1 MKGDYIFTSESVT
14 LGHPD
19 KLCDQ
24 VSDAIVDNFLKGDP
38 SSSIVAECAL
48 SSGVMFISAH
58 YTSHAKFDIQSIA
71 RDVIRDVGYPPR
83 VFDADDCTILTSFQ
97 NHTATDYRPVNLD
110 ELSNTEIDRITA
122 KHPATLFGY
131 ASDQSKALMPLPI
144 FLAHRLADQL
154 DAPSVRKKLP
164 YLLPDGKAQVAIE
177 YEAGKPKRIHSISLV
192 TSQSDA
198 AAVDLNQL
206 RGDMIEHVVEPVLKK
221 HKFPADSKT
230 NIFVN
235 PEGLVIGGGPAVH
248 SGLTGRKTG
257 IDTYGEFSRHS
268 GAAMSGKDPLR
279 IDRVGAYAGR
289 YAAKN
294 VVAAG
299 LATECEVQLS
309 YTVGAARPISVHV
322 RTFGT
327 GTVEDTELAARL
339 DKAIDFRLGAIVRD
353 LRLQKLPSEVEG
365 FYRKLACYGQ
375 VGRLDLDLPWEKT
388 DKKKALI

>member
-58 YTSHAKFDIQSIA
+58 YSTQARFDIQSIA
-71 RDVIRDVGYPPR
+71 RDIIREVGYSPR
-83 VFDADDCTILTSFQ
+83 EFDADDCTILTSFQ
-97 NHTATDYRPVNLD
+97 NHTATDYRPMDLD
-110 ELSNTEIDRITA
+110 ELDNSDIDRITA

-131 ASDQSKALMPLPI
+131 ACDQTKVLMPLPI
-144 FLAHRLADQL
+144 WLAHRLADQL

-177 YEAGKPKRIHSISLV
+177 YVDGKPDRIHSISLV
-192 TSQSDA
+192 TSQTDA
-198 AAVDLNQL
+198 SAVDLNQL

-221 HKFPADSKT
+221 QKFPADTKT

-257 IDTYGEFSRHS
+257 IDTYGEYARHS
-268 GAAMSGKDPLR
+268 GAAMSGKDPMR
-279 IDRVGAYAGR
+279 IDRVGAYAAR

-294 VVAAG
+294 LVAAG
-299 LATECEVQLS
+299 LASECEVQLS

-353 LRLQKLPSEVEG
+353 LRLQKLPSEIND
-365 FYRKLACYGQ
+365 FYRQLAVYGQ
-375 VGRLDLDLPWEKT
+375 MGREDLKAPWEKT
-388 DKKKALI
+388 DKIDALI

>member
-1 MKGDYIFTSESVT
+1 MKGDYVFTSESVT

-24 VSDAIVDNFLKGDP
+24 VSDAIVDTFLKGDP

-58 YTSHAKFDIQSIA
+58 YTSQTIFDIQGVA
-71 RDVIRDVGYPPR
+71 RDVIRAVGYSPEA
-83 VFDADDCTILTSFQ
+83 FNADDCTILTSFK
-97 NHTATDYRPVNLD
+97 NHTATDYRPMDLD
-110 ELSNTEIDRITA
+110 ELDNTQLDRITA

-131 ASDQSKALMPLPI
+131 ACDQTKVLMPLPI
-144 FLAHRLADQL
+144 WLAHRLADHL
-154 DAPSVRKKLP
+154 DSPAVKKKLP

-177 YEAGKPKRIHSISLV
+177 YVDGKAERIHSIALV
-192 TSQSDA
+192 TSQTDA
-198 AAVDLNQL
+198 SAVDLNQL
-206 RGDMIEHVVEPVLKK
+206 RGDMIEHVIEPVLKQQ
-221 HKFPADSKT
+221 KFAADKRT

-235 PEGLVIGGGPAVH
+235 PEGLQIGGGPAVH

-257 IDTYGEFSRHS
+257 IDTYGEYARHS
-268 GAAMSGKDPLR
+268 GAALSGKDPMR
-279 IDRVGAYAGR
+279 IDRVGAYAAR

-309 YTVGAARPISVHV
+309 YTVGAARPISLHV

-327 GTVEDTELAARL
+327 GTVDDKELASRL

-353 LRLQKLPSEVEG
+353 LRLQKLPAEIEG
-365 FYRKLACYGQ
+365 FYRKLAVYGQ
-375 VGRLDLDLPWEKT
+375 MGRVDLKAPWEKT
-388 DKKKALI
+388 DKVKELT

>member
-24 VSDAIVDNFLKGDP
+24 VSDSIVDNFLKGDP

-48 SSGVMFISAH
+48 ASGIMFISAH
-58 YTSHAKFDIQSIA
+58 YTSRAKFDIPSVA
-71 RDVIRDVGYPPR
+71 RDLIRQVGYTPR
-83 VFDADDCTILTSFQ
+83 EFNADDCTILTSFQ
-97 NHTATDYRPVNLD
+97 NHTATDYNPIDLD
-110 ELSNTEIDRITA
+110 ELDNTAIDRITA

-131 ASDQSKALMPLPI
+131 ACDQTKTLMPLPI

-154 DAPSVRKKLP
+154 DAPGVRKKLP
-164 YLLPDGKAQVAIE
+164 YLLPDGKAQVAIQ
-177 YEAGKPKRIHSISLV
+177 YEDGSPKRVHSICLV
-192 TSQSDA
+192 TSESETSE
-198 AAVDLNQL
+198 VDLNQL
-206 RGDMIEHVVEPVLKK
+206 RGDMIEHVIEPVLQK
-221 HKFPADSKT
+221 HKFPVDAKT

-235 PEGLVIGGGPAVH
+235 PEGLVIGGGPSAH

-257 IDTYGEFSRHS
+257 MDTYGEYARHS
-268 GAAMSGKDPLR
+268 GAALSGKDPLR
-279 IDRVGAYAGR
+279 IDRVGAYAAR

-327 GTVEDTELAARL
+327 GEVPDNELAARL
-339 DKAIDFRLGAIVRD
+339 DRAIDFRLGAIVRD
-353 LRLQKLPSEVEG
+353 FALHKMPSESEG
-365 FYRKLACYGQ
+365 FYKNLAVYGQ
-375 VGRLDLDLPWEKT
+375 MGREDLKVPWEKT
-388 DKKKALI
+388 DKIKELV

>member
-24 VSDAIVDNFLKGDP
+24 VSDSIVDNFLKGDP

-58 YTSHAKFDIQSIA
+58 YSTQARFDIQSIA
-71 RDVIRDVGYPPR
+71 RDIIREVGYSPR
-83 VFDADDCTILTSFQ
+83 EFDADDCTILTSFQ
-97 NHTATDYRPVNLD
+97 NHTATDYRPMDLD
-110 ELSNTEIDRITA
+110 ELDNSDIDRITA

-131 ASDQSKALMPLPI
+131 ACDQTKVLMPLPI
-144 FLAHRLADQL
+144 WLAHRLADQL

-177 YEAGKPKRIHSISLV
+177 YVDGKPDRIHSISLV
-192 TSQSDA
+192 TSQTDA
-198 AAVDLNQL
+198 SAVDLNQL

-221 HKFPADSKT
+221 QKFPADTKT

-257 IDTYGEFSRHS
+257 IDTYGEYARHS
-268 GAAMSGKDPLR
+268 GAAMSGKDPMR
-279 IDRVGAYAGR
+279 IDRVGAYAAR

-294 VVAAG
+294 LVAAG
-299 LATECEVQLS
+299 LASECEVQLS

-353 LRLQKLPSEVEG
+353 LRLQKLPSEIND
-365 FYRKLACYGQ
+365 FYRQLAVYGQ
-375 VGRLDLDLPWEKT
+375 MGREDLKAPWEKT
-388 DKKKALI
+388 DKIDALI